1 MSENILLQIYNSL
14 IHSKLCYGI
23 LVWGHKSCKL
33 NKIQKRAIRVIT
45 NSRFNAHTEP
55 LFKRLNIL
63 RSEDI
68 NKLQIYKFLHKL
80 ENNGVPEYFQNIEI
94 LKSKDIHNYNTRSKN
109 QYYNTFHRRTLTENC
124 LKLKMINTLNKTEH
138 IISSKL
144 QTHSLVGFAQYVKL
158 YIINGYQINCNIQN
172 CFTCNYI

>member
-1 MSENILLQIYNSL
+1 MLILNHWLKDLIY
-14 IHSKLCYGI
+14 Y
-23 LVWGHKSCKL
+23 V
-33 NKIQKRAIRVIT
+33 Q
-45 NSRFNAHTEP
+45 
-55 LFKRLNIL
+55 
-63 RSEDI
+63 

-80 ENNGVPEYFQNIEI
+80 KNNGVSEYFQNIEI